1 LSGALLDEHCF
12 CTNSD
17 STGCCPNGSTEQSGP
32 GSAEDDQG
40 HGTQMAGV
48 ITGDGIV
55 APRGI
60 APGAK
65 LVVVKVLDRF
75 NRFSNTAQ
83 VVSALDWILMNHSDV
98 QVVNMSLG
106 TDALFSSACDSA
118 AAYTMAFAEV
128 IDSLTTRGTTVF
140 ASSGNQASA
149 SAIAVP
155 ACVEKTVAVGAVYDS
170 NIGPFSFNCS
180 DPTTAADRVTCFTNS
195 SSSVDVVAP
204 GALITASARNGGV
217 ATGFGTSPACAHASA
232 TASLI
237 LETEPGI
244 SPSAI
249 EQRLKSTGVLV
260 QDPKNGLSFPRIDA
274 LAATNA
280 PPRPAS
286 FYTLVPCR
294 LVDTRRS
301 AGPQG
306 SASLQGGQTRSFS
319 VVGNCGV
326 PPSARAVALNVTIT
340 NPTDDG
346 HLKLFPS
353 GTPIPSTSTIN
364 FRSGATRA
372 NNAIIPLGSGAI
384 TVDCGMP
391 GSGKVDLVL
400 DVTAYAE

>member
-1 LSGALLDEHCF
+1 
-12 CTNSD
+12 
-17 STGCCPNGSTEQSGP
+17 
-32 GSAEDDQG
+32 
-40 HGTQMAGV
+40 V

-106 TDALFSSACDSA
+106 TDALFSSTCDGA

-128 IDSLTTRGTTVF
+128 INSLTTRGTTVF

-249 EQRLKSTGVLV
+249 EQRLKTTGVTV

-274 LAATNA
+274 LAATNV

-306 SASLQGGQTRSFS
+306 SPSLQGGQTRSFS
-319 VVGNCGV
+319 VAGNCGV
-326 PPSARAVALNVTIT
+326 PSSARAVAFNVTIT
-340 NPTDDG
+340 DPTNDG